1 MKTRR
6 TLVTALVAAVALAG
20 CGGDEEPAEPT
31 DPATRNDE
39 PEQVDEAADE
49 VVDEVVDE
57 VSWKDEAND
66 LCSTM
71 LANVEQV
78 AAEYPDDT
86 LTAAVGVSAELAELA
101 VALEALQVADEDR
114 DAVDE
119 LSTLVATSADALA
132 DASTEDEVEM
142 ATLEFGVA
150 FVDQS
155 EQLGLDSCTKVIES
169 SDPVEDGALEG

>member
-49 VVDEVVDE
+49 VVDEM
-57 VSWKDEAND
+57 SWKDEAND

-142 ATLEFGVA
+142 ATLEFGIA